1 MTQAHWSV
9 TTDALRRLGLTHEP
23 TPADS
28 SGRFPDGA
36 HYRVEIPSV
45 EGPEVLAE
53 VVKAADEHDV
63 TVNRVSQGSGAMLLG
78 MRELR
83 EMARIG
89 ADAGLEVSLFVG
101 PREEFDVGNSSRAH
115 DGGVLHGRQRGMRQ
129 LRYALE
135 DISRAVECGIRGF
148 LIADLGLLRLVSDLQ
163 RSGGLP
169 EDVVW
174 KISAVLAPSNPL
186 ALRVLADLGAT
197 TVNVPSD
204 MTLGQL
210 AEMRSAT
217 DLPLDLYVESPDAM
231 AGVVRGHEAAALIS
245 VGAPM
250 YVKYGLRN
258 SRPLYPSGAH
268 VVREAAAIAREKVNR
283 AAVAQEW
290 IDRMSTGLVQS
301 EAGAPGLGIP
311 RP

>member
-186 ALRVLADLGAT
+186 ALRVLADLGAS

-258 SRPLYPSGAH
+258 SRPLYPSGTH
-268 VVREAAAIAREKVNR
+268 LVQEAAAIAREKVNR